1 MRPKDYK
8 YEAIK
13 KLQTLVYNLEN
24 SKQDYRLEDLKSLL
38 KESLQGYDDYLQ
50 LKEDANYIPKTIRKS
65 YK

>member
-13 KLQTLVYNLEN
+13 KLQALVYNLEN

-50 LKEDANYIPKTIRKS
+50 LKVDKNYTPKTVHKS

>member
-13 KLQTLVYNLEN
+13 KLQALVYNLEN

-50 LKEDANYIPKTIRKS
+50 LKS
-65 YK
+65 

>member
-13 KLQTLVYNLEN
+13 KLQALVYNLEN

-50 LKEDANYIPKTIRKS
+50 LKLDKNYTPKTVRKS